1 MSDLDRA
8 IEDAKGRLAYASPA
22 QRLPYAR
29 QIVDLKFKRGDYP
42 MIQSMG
48 SGTKESLA
56 VAMLKEMA

>member
-8 IEDAKGRLAYASPA
+8 IEDAKGRLVYANPT

-42 MIQSMG
+42 MIQDMDSD
-48 SGTKESLA
+48 TREALA